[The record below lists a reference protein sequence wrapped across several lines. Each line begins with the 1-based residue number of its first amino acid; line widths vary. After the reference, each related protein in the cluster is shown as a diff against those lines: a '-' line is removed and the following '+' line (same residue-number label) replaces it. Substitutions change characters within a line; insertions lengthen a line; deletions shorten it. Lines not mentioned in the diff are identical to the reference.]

1 MIIRIVHHVCK
12 PGRAEEGRRYMD
24 DRGTAVAGAPG
35 FLYRHRAES
44 VDRPNIITSFTAWR
58 SQEDFEAFRKAHP
71 SSHDFADPAFP
82 FQEIMHEEYEVGST
96 TGRLP

>member
-24 DRGTAVAGAPG
+24 ERGATVAGAPG
-35 FLYRHRAES
+35 FLYRHRAEL
-44 VDRPNIITSFTAWR
+44 VDRPDVITSFTAWR

-71 SSHDFADPAFP
+71 NNHGPADPAFP
-82 FQEIMHEEYEVGST
+82 FQAVTHEEYEVGST